1 MDVAGK
7 VLIVTGASSGIGE
20 QLAKV
25 LAQKDALVVC
35 AARRADELDR
45 VCKVINASGG
55 SALAV
60 QTDITDL
67 EACRRLVQKTI
78 EAYGKVDGLILNAG
92 VSMWTRF
99 EDISD
104 ISFFQDLIDV
114 NYIGAV
120 NCCHVALPYL
130 KQTHGKI
137 VSCSTA
143 QALMGF
149 PNHSGYVASKHALH
163 GFLATLDMEM
173 RGDIS
178 ILEAVLSWIRGTN
191 LRDNAYGS
199 DGKKQVHSARKH
211 TGESVSLEECVG
223 QIVQAIAADKKT
235 VYIPRKLSLVPFLN
249 TFFQG
254 FLRRKVSG
262 AIDKNES

>member
-1 MDVAGK
+1 MNIAGK
-7 VLIVTGASSGIGE
+7 VFVVTGASSGIGE
-20 QLAKV
+20 QLSQVLSQKGAK
-25 LAQKDALVVC
+25 VVC
-35 AARRADELDR
+35 AARRVDELER
-45 VCKVINASGG
+45 VCNAINASGG

-60 QTDITDL
+60 QTDITDV
-67 EACRRLVQKTI
+67 EACRHLVQKTMDT
-78 EAYGKVDGLILNAG
+78 YGKLDGLILNAG

-104 ISFFQDLIDV
+104 LSFFQDLMNV
-114 NYIGAV
+114 NYHGAV

-163 GFLATLDMEM
+163 GFLATLDMEL
-173 RGDIS
+173 RGEVS

-191 LRDNAYGS
+191 LRDNAFGS
-199 DGKKQVHSARKH
+199 DGKRHPHSARKH
-211 TGESVSLEECVG
+211 TSESVSLEDCVE
-223 QIVQAIAADKKT
+223 QIILAIETDKKT
-235 VYIPRKLSLVPFLN
+235 VYIPKKLGLVPFLN